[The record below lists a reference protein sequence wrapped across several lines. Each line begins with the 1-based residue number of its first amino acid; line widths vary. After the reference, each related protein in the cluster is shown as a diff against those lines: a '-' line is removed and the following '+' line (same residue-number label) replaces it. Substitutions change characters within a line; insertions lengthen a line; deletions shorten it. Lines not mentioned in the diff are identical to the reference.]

1 MAKRLIQVA
10 NAEGLQVNEVN
21 DCLVQ
26 NFCSLKLVWCE
37 HPLVVHLY
45 CALLTKFEAS
55 KLFIL
60 DVALTEN
67 RSLNENGQCFYT
79 SPNER
84 HQPVARIP
92 GHVQICNRKHINK
105 NDFFLYKK

>member
-1 MAKRLIQVA
+1 MAKRLTQVA

-26 NFCSLKLVWCE
+26 NFCSLKLDWCE

-45 CALLTKFEAS
+45 CALLTEFEAS

-67 RSLNENGQCFYT
+67 RSLNENGQCLKF
-79 SPNER
+79 
-84 HQPVARIP
+84 
-92 GHVQICNRKHINK
+92 
-105 NDFFLYKK
+105 